1 MRSTNTTRLVA
12 KWALGL
18 FGLYA
23 LFGIGMTGLL
33 FSIAVGLIVFGFMD
47 SIELATAI
55 VIISGL
61 LYKYFTTPAI
71 PKYVTKKSS
80 TEGFTSSNEM
90 DLIVNRVKTAKQPV
104 GVYSSSFTEGFADA
118 GSAVSGQAQGKQTTT
133 DVGATESTPEEAIL
147 VDEELVEEPTPKK
160 KVITEKFSESSGPEG
175 LFKLGEIQTE
185 SKSGPH
191 IDQGT
196 TLMTAIG
203 SMKPDQ
209 IQAMT
214 ADTRKLLD
222 TQKSL
227 MSMLHTMKPML
238 NDGKQLMETFQQ
250 MFGKDGAA

>member
-1 MRSTNTTRLVA
+1 MKSTNTTRLVA

-61 LYKYFTTPAI
+61 LYKYFTSPSIPA
-71 PKYVTKKSS
+71 YVKKEQPGRS
-80 TEGFTSSNEM
+80 TEGFT
-90 DLIVNRVKTAKQPV
+90 DGADTIVKRVNAIKQPV

-118 GSAVSGQAQGKQTTT
+118 GSATSGQAQGKQSTE
-133 DVGATESTPEEAIL
+133 DVGTTESAPEEAKKDDKKEAFTESTGA
-147 VDEELVEEPTPKK
+147 
-160 KVITEKFSESSGPEG
+160 EG
-175 LFKLGEIQTE
+175 LFKLGEIPTE

-203 SMKPDQ
+203 SMKPEQ

-250 MFGKDGAA
+250 MFGKDGMPTSA

>member
-80 TEGFTSSNEM
+80 TEGFTSSNQM

-133 DVGATESTPEEAIL
+133 DVGATVSTPEEATL
-147 VDEELVEEPTPKK
+147 VDEEPVEEP
-160 KVITEKFSESSGPEG
+160 
-175 LFKLGEIQTE
+175 
-185 SKSGPH
+185 
-191 IDQGT
+191 
-196 TLMTAIG
+196 
-203 SMKPDQ
+203 
-209 IQAMT
+209 
-214 ADTRKLLD
+214 
-222 TQKSL
+222 
-227 MSMLHTMKPML
+227 
-238 NDGKQLMETFQQ
+238 
-250 MFGKDGAA
+250 